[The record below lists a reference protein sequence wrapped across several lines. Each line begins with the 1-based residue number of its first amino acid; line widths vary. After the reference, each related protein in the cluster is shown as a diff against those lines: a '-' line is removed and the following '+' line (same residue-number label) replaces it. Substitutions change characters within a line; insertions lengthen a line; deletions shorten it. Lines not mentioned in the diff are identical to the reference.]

1 VLECWDRWTKEY
13 VAVKVV
19 RTDARNKYGQ
29 AAHIEISVLQ
39 SLGQVD
45 AEGRHHCV
53 RLRRHFMHRGHTCLV
68 FDKLGL
74 SLFDFLRKNSYQPFP
89 VPLVAQFGCQLLDA
103 MQFMHSQ
110 KLVHTDLKPENILL
124 QDSSYEKQPAAPGS
138 KVLTKVPTCPAIW
151 LIDFGSATWEEQYH
165 STVVSTRHYRA
176 PEVILGLG
184 WSYPCDVWSLGCILL
199 ELLTGE
205 ALFQTHEN
213 IEHLA
218 MMEVVLGPIPVSV
231 ACRADHHARKY
242 FRAPAYTELRW
253 PEGSSSRDSVR
264 EVRRQQPLGALVAAR
279 VSPALAPLLTDLLA
293 AMLRFDP
300 KHRITAAQALQH
312 PFFAAVV
319 AAPPA
324 NAAAPQQ
331 QQPQPQPM
339 RPPPPPRPRHGAE
352 ASEAVVAHASSGP
365 YPSRGCAA
373 SSADRAD
380 DRRHAAVRTMH

>member
-1 VLECWDRWTKEY
+1 M
-13 VAVKVV
+13 KVV

-39 SLGQVD
+39 SLGGVD
-45 AEGRHHCV
+45 PEGRHHCV

-89 VPLVAQFGCQLLDA
+89 VALVAQFAGQLLDA

-213 IEHLA
+213 LEHLA

-242 FRAPAYTELRW
+242 FRSPAYTELRW

-264 EVRRQQPLGALVAAR
+264 EVRKQQPLGTLVAAR

-312 PFFAAVV
+312 PFFAAVA

-331 QQPQPQPM
+331 QQQPPM
-339 RPPPPPRPRHGAE
+339 RPPPPPRPRHGGE
-352 ASEAVVAHASSGP
+352 ASEAVVAHASSGHGQ

>member
-1 VLECWDRWTKEY
+1 M
-13 VAVKVV
+13 KVV
-19 RTDARNKYGQ
+19 RTDARNKYSQ
-29 AAHIEISVLQ
+29 AARIEISVLE
-39 SLGQVD
+39 SLGRVD
-45 AEGRHHCV
+45 PEGRHHCV
-53 RLRRHFMHRGHTCLV
+53 RLRRHFMHRGHVCLV

-89 VPLVAQFGCQLLDA
+89 VALVAHFGAQLLGA
-103 MQFMHSQ
+103 MQFIHSQ
-110 KLVHTDLKPENILL
+110 KLMHTDLKPENILL
-124 QDSSYEKQPAAPGS
+124 QDSTYEKQPAAPGS
-138 KVLTKVPTCPAIW
+138 KVLTKVPTSSSIW

-165 STVVSTRHYRA
+165 SSVVSTRHYRA

-213 IEHLA
+213 LEHLA
-218 MMEVVLGPIPVSV
+218 MMEVVLGPIPESV

-242 FRAPAYTELRW
+242 FRSPGYTELRW

-264 EVRRQQPLGALVAAR
+264 EVKKQQALGALVAAR
-279 VSPALAPLLTDLLA
+279 VPPALAPELTDLLA

-300 KHRITAAQALQH
+300 RHRITAAQALQH
-312 PFFAAVV
+312 PFFAAV
-319 AAPPA
+319 
-324 NAAAPQQ
+324 AAAPQAGASAAQ
-331 QQPQPQPM
+331 QQPPPPMM
-339 RPPPPPRPRHGAE
+339 RPPPPPRPRHGGGAPE
-352 ASEAVVAHASSGP
+352 AGGAHAPPAGP
-365 YPSRGCAA
+365 PRGAEYPRRGCAA

>member
-1 VLECWDRWTKEY
+1 M
-13 VAVKVV
+13 KVV

-29 AAHIEISVLQ
+29 AAHIEISVLE
-39 SLGQVD
+39 SLGRVD
-45 AEGRHHCV
+45 PEGRHHCV
-53 RLRRHFMHRGHTCLV
+53 RLRRHFMHRGHVCLV

-89 VPLVAQFGCQLLDA
+89 VALVAHFGAQLLGA

-124 QDSSYEKQPAAPGS
+124 QDSTYEKQPAAPGS
-138 KVLTKVPTCPAIW
+138 KVLTKVPTSSSIW

-165 STVVSTRHYRA
+165 SSVVSTRHYRA

-213 IEHLA
+213 LEHLA
-218 MMEVVLGPIPVSV
+218 MMEVVLGPIPGSV

-242 FRAPAYTELRW
+242 FRSPGYTELRW

-264 EVRRQQPLGALVAAR
+264 EVRKQQALGALVAAR
-279 VSPALAPLLTDLLA
+279 VPPALAPELTDLLA

-300 KHRITAAQALQH
+300 RHRITAAQALQH
-312 PFFAAVV
+312 PFFAAV
-319 AAPPA
+319 
-324 NAAAPQQ
+324 AAAPQAGASAAQ
-331 QQPQPQPM
+331 QQPPPPMM
-339 RPPPPPRPRHGAE
+339 RPPPPPRPRHGGGAPE
-352 ASEAVVAHASSGP
+352 AGGAHAPPAGP
-365 YPSRGCAA
+365 PRGAEYPRRGCAA